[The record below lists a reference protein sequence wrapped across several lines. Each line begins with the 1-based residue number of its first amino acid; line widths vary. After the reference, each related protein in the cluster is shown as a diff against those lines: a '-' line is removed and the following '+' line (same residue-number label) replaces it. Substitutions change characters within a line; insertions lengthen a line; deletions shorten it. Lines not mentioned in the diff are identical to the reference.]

1 MAEHKKYFIRVPG
14 ALVEVSEGVY
24 FAYYQEKR
32 RNRTLEEK
40 DERNGTISY
49 DGLDTPELSG
59 QEMIPDRD
67 AVSVE
72 DAAIASILRGEL
84 HRCLALLDEPDRLL
98 IQALYFE
105 GLSERK
111 YAKQVGIPQQTI
123 SDRKRRVQA
132 RLKKLLEN

>member
-1 MAEHKKYFIRVPG
+1 MAEHKKYYIHVPG

-32 RNRTLEEK
+32 RGRTLREK
-40 DERNGTISY
+40 DERNGAISY

-72 DAAIASILRGEL
+72 DAAIANILRGEL
-84 HRCLALLDEPDRLL
+84 RRCLALLDEPDRQL
-98 IQALYFE
+98 IHALYFE
-105 GLSERK
+105 GLSERE
-111 YAKQVGIPQQTI
+111 YAKRVGVPQRTI
-123 SDRKRRVQA
+123 NDRRHRALRK
-132 RLKKLLEN
+132 LKKLLEN